1 MLQYKNG
8 RFFQP
13 LLCFYKPY
21 ELIALV
27 TWLLTELDSPVKIAV
42 KLAATM
48 PNTIITRMMPNNC
61 PLISDIF
68 SSFLTVESH
77 DCHPL
82 NGNGHFLFRNN

>member
-8 RFFQP
+8 RISAVI
-13 LLCFYKPY
+13 CFYKPN
-21 ELIALV
+21 ELIALL
-27 TWLLTELDSPVKIAV
+27 TWLVTELDNPLKMAV

-48 PNTIITRMMPNNC
+48 PNTMMTRIIPSSC

-68 SSFLTVESH
+68 SSFLTVKSH

-82 NGNGHFLFRNN
+82 NGNGHFLF